1 MKSLTPLLICL
12 ISSSLFSQNIELK
25 IQTIKKNSL
34 EFILQGDVSDNIIL
48 EYGVTKNLE
57 LDSQKGLTL
66 TGLKDATFYYVK
78 AKNIANKNQTSI
90 QLFSTASKSSGD
102 ITVYFNHWVNNN
114 ASSITDA
121 IHIANFED
129 TLIAYIDRV
138 QNTLDVCNYNTGSL
152 PIVNA
157 INAAKTRGVI
167 VRYVSADNTGTNN
180 GELSNLS
187 AAIPMIQRPNDGE
200 VMHNKFMI
208 IDVATNNLA
217 KIISGSTNHTNNSC
231 TNDYNNLVIIE
242 DQSLAQAY
250 KLEFEEMWGSSS
262 TTPNGTNAKFGN
274 AKTDNT
280 PHSFNIGGTTVELY
294 FSPSDNVSSHIE
306 SSILTANTDMQFATL
321 TFIHNAIG
329 DAVTTIHNAGVDVKG
344 IIENVFFWGS
354 EYSGLLNDGVDVH
367 SHFTTANLFHHK
379 YGIIDANNISSD
391 PLVITGSHNWTNS
404 AENDYDENTL
414 IIHDPIIANMYY
426 EEFMA
431 RYSEA
436 TGAVGIEESLDDLSI
451 QLFPNPTK
459 KHLTIESAFSIENI
473 RIHNVIGDAVYY
485 SSNINQHKVVID
497 LRGFP
502 QGVYFVQISTNS
514 RRVVKKIVIQ

>member
-167 VRYVSADNTGTNN
+167 VRYVSADN
-180 GELSNLS
+180 L
-187 AAIPMIQRPNDGE
+187 
-200 VMHNKFMI
+200 
-208 IDVATNNLA
+208 
-217 KIISGSTNHTNNSC
+217 
-231 TNDYNNLVIIE
+231 
-242 DQSLAQAY
+242 
-250 KLEFEEMWGSSS
+250 
-262 TTPNGTNAKFGN
+262 
-274 AKTDNT
+274 
-280 PHSFNIGGTTVELY
+280 LY
-294 FSPSDNVSSHIE
+294 
-306 SSILTANTDMQFATL
+306 
-321 TFIHNAIG
+321 G
-329 DAVTTIHNAGVDVKG
+329 K
-344 IIENVFFWGS
+344 
-354 EYSGLLNDGVDVH
+354 
-367 SHFTTANLFHHK
+367 
-379 YGIIDANNISSD
+379 
-391 PLVITGSHNWTNS
+391 
-404 AENDYDENTL
+404 
-414 IIHDPIIANMYY
+414 
-426 EEFMA
+426 
-431 RYSEA
+431 
-436 TGAVGIEESLDDLSI
+436 
-451 QLFPNPTK
+451 
-459 KHLTIESAFSIENI
+459 
-473 RIHNVIGDAVYY
+473 
-485 SSNINQHKVVID
+485 
-497 LRGFP
+497 
-502 QGVYFVQISTNS
+502 
-514 RRVVKKIVIQ
+514 